1 IICIK
6 NDVYVDYF
14 CSFQSQT
21 SFAKEIYNSE
31 IKPIVMKKNGNDLI
45 GKYDL
50 GFSCHSKQLFT
61 TKLVNSVLC
70 INIHPGLN
78 PYNS

>member
-1 IICIK
+1 MIGRK
-6 NDVYVDYF
+6 PEVAVDDF
-14 CSFQSQT
+14 CSFKSQT
-21 SFAKEIYNSE
+21 SFAKEISNSA
-31 IKPIVMKKNGNDLI
+31 IKPIDMKKNGNDLI

-50 GFSCHSKQLFT
+50 GYSCHSKQLFP

-78 PYNS
+78 PY